1 VSKWLV
7 GARDHAGRRIIIR
20 AEKAKEKRIGLLTV
34 NAIAWNCYI
43 KFYRTIICLRVE
55 HFREDCCEAL
65 SELPFFHAR
74 QQAHGSKV
82 MPMANLTRAPHRK
95 PKWVQWRQPTWV
107 HRDARGNV
115 VYGSHSGN
123 LDWAHEAAH
132 VGPMMG
138 QLRLSSW
145 VRCDSLLTFANI
157 CISTTIIKELAS
169 AIHSPVAMVGLAPP
183 NTTPRPPKLKQN
195 TLNQW
200 SLCQILECQATLHKR
215 KAHWRPPGDD
225 SGRLLAKTA
234 ISCVLVVFKAE
245 S

>member
-1 VSKWLV
+1 MQELNILGKIAVRHFQSFLFSMLGSRHMDRKSCPWPIWL
-7 GARDHAGRRIIIR
+7 G
-20 AEKAKEKRIGLLTV
+20 T
-34 NAIAWNCYI
+34 
-43 KFYRTIICLRVE
+43 
-55 HFREDCCEAL
+55 
-65 SELPFFHAR
+65 
-74 QQAHGSKV
+74 
-82 MPMANLTRAPHRK
+82 PHRK